1 MKEIIKK
8 VVIHHTRNA
17 QQKCRIYRWLLEYLI
32 YMIARAR
39 YLPRKPR
46 YRATLFSQFIA
57 DKTTDM
63 DIFDRNQHKKKRNH
77 SFLLLINPEGSGKP
91 MH

>member
-1 MKEIIKK
+1 MDNLSIAFLKEIIKK

-17 QQKCRIYRWLLEYLI
+17 HQKCRIYRWLLEYLI

-39 YLPRKPR
+39 YLPLKPR

-57 DKTTDM
+57 DKTTNM
-63 DIFDRNQHKKKRNH
+63 DIFDRNQHKK
-77 SFLLLINPEGSGKP
+77 SGTIRFIAY
-91 MH
+91 